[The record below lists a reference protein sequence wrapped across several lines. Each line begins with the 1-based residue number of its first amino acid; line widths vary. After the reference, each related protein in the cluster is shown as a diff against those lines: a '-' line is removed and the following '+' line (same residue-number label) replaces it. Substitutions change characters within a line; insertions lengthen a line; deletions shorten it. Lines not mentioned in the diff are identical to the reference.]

1 MKIPKFN
8 TEEEEVEFWDNH
20 SLDEFNEDLTLAEDV
35 KFAKSR
41 KKLVSLR
48 LDSQQIEILKKI
60 ATGKGIGYL
69 TLVRMWI
76 TEKLK
81 EEITSKRI
89 SK

>member
-8 TEEEEVEFWDNH
+8 TEEEEVEFWDTH

-35 KFAKSR
+35 TFKKSR

-48 LDSQQIEILKKI
+48 LDSQQIEIFKKI

-81 EEITSKRI
+81 EEIRSQ
-89 SK
+89 

>member
-8 TEEEEVEFWDNH
+8 TEEEEVNFWDNH
-20 SLDEFNEDLTLAEDV
+20 SLDEFNEDLTLAENV
-35 KFAKSR
+35 KFAKPP

>member
-8 TEEEEVEFWDNH
+8 TEEEEVNFWDNH

-60 ATGKGIGYL
+60 AAGKGIGYL

>member
-8 TEEEEVEFWDNH
+8 TEEEEVNFWDTH
-20 SLDEFNEDLTLAEDV
+20 SLDEFNEDLTLAENV

-41 KKLVSLR
+41 KRLVSLR

>member
-8 TEEEEVEFWDNH
+8 TEEEEVEFWDTH

-35 KFAKSR
+35 TFKKSR

-81 EEITSKRI
+81 EEIRNKI
-89 SK
+89 KEG

>member
-8 TEEEEVEFWDNH
+8 TEEEEVNFWDTH
-20 SLDEFNEDLTLAEDV
+20 SLDEFNEDLTLAENV

>member
-8 TEEEEVEFWDNH
+8 TEEEEVKFWDTH

-35 KFAKSR
+35 TFKKSR

-81 EEITSKRI
+81 EEIRSQ
-89 SK
+89 

>member
-8 TEEEEVEFWDNH
+8 TEEEEVEFWDTH

-35 KFAKSR
+35 IFKKSR

-81 EEITSKRI
+81 EEITSKRV